1 MILLR
6 SSLYFICLIIITIF
20 IATAIITI
28 GLFFPHRQRSKL
40 ANFWGMSNLWLL
52 SKICNL
58 NYEIKGLE
66 NIPEGGCVILSKH
79 QSAWETMALRG
90 LLPPSQAW
98 VLKQELLWV
107 PFFGWALMA
116 LQAIGIDRKS
126 GRTAMNQVV
135 KEGQKHL
142 EKGHN
147 VIIFPE
153 GTRVAPGERGRY
165 GAGGAILAHHTQS
178 PVIPIALNSGV
189 FWRRRDLKKYPGT
202 IQVVIGSPIPTEGL
216 KSSAINKKVE
226 EWIESTMETLPKT
239 MDV

>member
-1 MILLR
+1 MILFR
-6 SSLYFICLIIITIF
+6 SSLYFICLIIITVI
-20 IATAIITI
+20 IATVIITV
-28 GLFFPHRQRSKL
+28 GLFFSHRQRSIL
-40 ANFWGMSNLWLL
+40 ANAWGMSNLWLL
-52 SKICNL
+52 SKICGL

-66 NIPEGGCVILSKH
+66 NIPDTGCIILSKH

-90 LLPPSQAW
+90 LLPPCQAW
-98 VLKQELLWV
+98 VLKRELLWV

-126 GRTAMNQVV
+126 GRAAMSQVV
-135 KEGQKHL
+135 TEGQKHL
-142 EKGHN
+142 EKGRH

-165 GAGGAILAHHTQS
+165 GAGGAILAHHTKF

-202 IQVVIGSPIPTEGL
+202 VQVVIGPPIQVEGL

-226 EWIESTMETLPKT
+226 DWIESTMETLPKT
-239 MDV
+239 PNE

>member
-1 MILLR
+1 MILFR
-6 SSLYFICLIIITIF
+6 SSLYFLCLIIITVL
-20 IATAIITI
+20 IATAIITV
-28 GLFFPHRQRSKL
+28 GLLFSHKQRSKL

-52 SKICNL
+52 SKICGL

-66 NIPEGGCVILSKH
+66 NIPDGGCIILSKH

-90 LLPPSQAW
+90 LLPPSQTW

-135 KEGQKHL
+135 KEGQKQL
-142 EKGHN
+142 AKGRN

-165 GAGGAILAHHTQS
+165 GAGGAILAHHTQF
-178 PVIPIALNSGV
+178 PIIPIALNSGI

-202 IQVVIGSPIPTEGL
+202 IQVVIGSPIPIEGL

-239 MDV
+239 ADF